1 MLNTLKIFEELKETI
16 EPSAAKKIAEVVGK
30 VYEEL
35 SNVVTKVEFN
45 ELKDVVRELAEA
57 QKRTEQRVG
66 ELAEA
71 QKRTEQRVEE
81 LAEAQKRTE
90 ERLTR
95 LETIVGELAE
105 AQKRTEER
113 LTRLEE
119 VVEELAEVQKRT
131 EHVIE
136 ELVEAQKRTE
146 AALEELISE
155 HTETRR
161 QLGGLAMTVGYTLEN
176 EAYKALPRL
185 LKENLGFDIKGKVK
199 RQYVRDN
206 RGEYIEVNIIGEA
219 LKDSR
224 RITIVGEGKS
234 QLSKNDVDKFIKKK
248 LRRLTGMYTEIFP
261 LLVVH
266 MTSGPEVEEY
276 AREKGIA
283 IYYSYDF

>member
-1 MLNTLKIFEELKETI
+1 MINTLKIFEELKETI

-45 ELKDVVRELAEA
+45 ELRDVVRELAEA

-66 ELAEA
+66 
-71 QKRTEQRVEE
+71 E

-105 AQKRTEER
+105 AQKRTE
-113 LTRLEE
+113 
-119 VVEELAEVQKRT
+119 
-131 EHVIE
+131 
-136 ELVEAQKRTE
+136 
-146 AALEELISE
+146 AALEKLIQE
-155 HTETRR
+155 HGETRK

-185 LKENLGFDIKGKVK
+185 LKKDSRLTVKEKLK
-199 RQYVRDN
+199 RQYVLDKK
-206 RGEYIEVNIIGEA
+206 GQHIEVNIIGEA
-219 LKDSR
+219 ARNGKKVM
-224 RITIVGEGKS
+224 IIGEGKS
-234 QLSKNDVDKFIKKK
+234 QLSKNDVDDFIRKK
-248 LRRLTGMYTEIFP
+248 LKRLEGVFREIFP
-261 LLVVH
+261 VLVVH

-276 AREKGIA
+276 AREKGIVL
-283 IYYSYDF
+283 YYSYDF

>member
-1 MLNTLKIFEELKETI
+1 MINTLKIFEELKETI

-45 ELKDVVRELAEA
+45 ELRDVVRELAEA

-66 ELAEA
+66 
-71 QKRTEQRVEE
+71 E

-105 AQKRTEER
+105 AQKRTE
-113 LTRLEE
+113 
-119 VVEELAEVQKRT
+119 
-131 EHVIE
+131 
-136 ELVEAQKRTE
+136 
-146 AALEELISE
+146 AALEKLIQE
-155 HTETRR
+155 HGETRK

-185 LKENLGFDIKGKVK
+185 LKKDSRLTVKEKLK
-199 RQYVRDN
+199 RQYVLDKK
-206 RGEYIEVNIIGEA
+206 GQHIEVNIIGEA
-219 LKDSR
+219 ARNGKKVM
-224 RITIVGEGKS
+224 IIGEGKS
-234 QLSKNDVDKFIKKK
+234 QLSKNDVDDFIRKK
-248 LRRLTGMYTEIFP
+248 LKRLEGVFREIFP
-261 LLVVH
+261 ILVVH

-276 AREKGIA
+276 AREKGIVL
-283 IYYSYDF
+283 YYSYDF